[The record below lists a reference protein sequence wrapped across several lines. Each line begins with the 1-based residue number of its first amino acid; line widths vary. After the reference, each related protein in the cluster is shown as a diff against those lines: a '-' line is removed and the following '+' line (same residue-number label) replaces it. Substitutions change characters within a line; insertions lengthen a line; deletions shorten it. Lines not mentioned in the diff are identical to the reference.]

1 MPFQTY
7 QILFRISL
15 KILCSVFKDLKNI
28 NLVIV
33 ADNDVLSNLSRE
45 QICSRTATNW
55 ENCDEKDHGSALF
68 IKGGPDENNR
78 YAV

>member
-1 MPFQTY
+1 M
-7 QILFRISL
+7 
-15 KILCSVFKDLKNI
+15 FKDLKNI

-45 QICSRTATNW
+45 QICSRTGTNW

-68 IKGGPDENNR
+68 IQGGSGEKTKYTIR
-78 YAV
+78 QQYSFF